1 MSVHVT
7 ETRIGNVLTRT
18 SGFLRDVTSH
28 SLQPYRGCTFGK
40 AACGVGCY
48 VQHSLH
54 ILQGR
59 TWGEFLEVRTN
70 VAESYREN
78 FPRESKWARKSR
90 GSFSIFC
97 SSSTDPFL
105 PQEFRYGITRRLL
118 EAMIDEPPDLLILQ
132 THSAQCVEY
141 LDLFRR
147 LKERTELRMHVSI
160 ETDREKMPG
169 LPPHAT
175 SIAGRIDTCR
185 QLREAGI
192 RTIVTVSP
200 LLPIAEPERFFG
212 RLAEV
217 ADGVIIDHYIE
228 GDGSSDGSRTA
239 RTKLPQIIATI
250 EPRGV
255 GLDYRDEIV
264 ALARRYFP
272 GGVGVSASGFA
283 GVFS

>member
-7 ETRIGNVLTRT
+7 ETTIGNVLTRT

-40 AACGVGCY
+40 AACGVGYY

-70 VAESYREN
+70 VADSYREN
-78 FPRESKWARKSR
+78 FARESKWARKSR

-105 PQEFRYGITRRLL
+105 PQEFRYGLTRRLL
-118 EAMIDEPPDLLILQ
+118 ETMLDEPPDRLILQ
-132 THSAQCVEY
+132 THSARCVEY

-147 LKERTELRMHVSI
+147 LNERTELRMHVSI
-160 ETDREKMPG
+160 ETDREKLPG
-169 LPPHAT
+169 LPPHST

-212 RLAEV
+212 RLADV

-264 ALARRYFP
+264 EVARRYFP